1 MVFQA
6 QGESPTSC
14 AGELGRNPAARML
27 QHIVQKKHSFNHRIG
42 LGSRPRLPRRGRHRL
57 PNTTYGRPPDTGGC
71 FLIDQQQLRFVFV
84 FGGKHL
90 CLASNTD

>member
-14 AGELGRNPAARML
+14 AGELGRNPAAPML
-27 QHIVQKKHSFNHRIG
+27 QHIVIG

-57 PNTTYGRPPDTGGC
+57 PHTTYGRPPDTGGC
-71 FLIDQQQLRFVFV
+71 FLCVKDRSFGHVFQV
-84 FGGKHL
+84 LIKL
-90 CLASNTD
+90 DR